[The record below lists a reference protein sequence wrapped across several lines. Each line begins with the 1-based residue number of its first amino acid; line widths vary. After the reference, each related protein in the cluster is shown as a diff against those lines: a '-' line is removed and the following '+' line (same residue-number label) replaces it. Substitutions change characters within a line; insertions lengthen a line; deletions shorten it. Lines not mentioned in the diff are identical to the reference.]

1 MWRSRANLLRRLAAT
16 QIFNNNN
23 VIATNFSTITS
34 QDASTSSSK
43 WLALAALAAG
53 SGLGLTLS
61 NHSSSPTQCG
71 ANKEFTLEDVAN
83 HRTKATGIW
92 VTYKDSV
99 YDVTEWVDIHPGG
112 ADKLM
117 LAAGGPIDAFWAMYQ
132 QHNTDQV
139 KAMLETYRIG
149 KLKAGSALKINTA
162 DPYAN
167 EPKDRLPALVARSQ
181 NPMNAETPLSLL
193 AESFITPTPLF
204 YIRNHLPVPDIDF
217 KTYKLKVEGECG
229 ACRSIELSLEDLKTK
244 FPQHTITATVQCTG
258 NRRDEFN
265 KVKKVKGLEWEGGSI
280 GNAEWTGVLL
290 RDVLL
295 SAGLGDGIGK
305 ENNSSNSKASP
316 PQGETV
322 SHIQFEGLDNDGA
335 GTFYGASIPI
345 SKALDPQGDVLL
357 CFEMNGQPLSRDHG
371 APLRVL
377 VPGVAGCRS
386 VKWVGK
392 IIPSQVESSSFWQQK
407 DYKTFSPS
415 VDWDTVDWEASPAI
429 QNMPVTSLICSPS
442 PGTEVYVSGGE
453 TSVEVKGYAWSGG
466 GNSIIRVDVS
476 ADGGKTWQEATL
488 KKTKTKNDD
497 QKSSSIAPGKGWSWV
512 LWEAEIDLPPS
523 LVEHIQK
530 SKGKGQRQEEVV
542 LVCKATDESCNTQ
555 PERAGPIWNLRGVNC
570 NSWHSCTVK
579 AM

>member
-1 MWRSRANLLRRLAAT
+1 MRRSRALLRRLAAT
-16 QIFNNNN
+16 QFFNNNN
-23 VIATNFSTITS
+23 VIATNFSTLTP
-34 QDASTSSSK
+34 QDASTSRSK
-43 WLALAALAAG
+43 WFALAAVAAG
-53 SGLGLTLS
+53 SGLGLTFS
-61 NHSSSPTQCG
+61 NHSSSPTQCR
-71 ANKEFTLEDVAN
+71 ADKEFTIEDVAN

-92 VTYKDSV
+92 VTYKDNV

-139 KAMLETYRIG
+139 KATLETYRIG
-149 KLKAGSALKINTA
+149 KLKAGSIPKLNAA

-167 EPKDRLPALVARSQ
+167 EPKDRLPALVVRSQ

-204 YIRNHLPVPDIDF
+204 YIRNHLPVPDIDP
-217 KTYKLKVEGECG
+217 KTYKLKIEGQG
-229 ACRSIELSLEDLKTK
+229 NVSRPIELSLEDLKTK
-244 FPQHTITATVQCTG
+244 FQQHTITATMQCTG

-295 SAGLGDGIGK
+295 SAGLGDGNVSG
-305 ENNSSNSKASP
+305 NDN
-316 PQGETV
+316 GEI

-345 SKALDPQGDVLL
+345 SKALDPRGDVLL
-357 CFEMNGQPLSRDHG
+357 CFEMNGQPLTRDHG

-377 VPGVAGCRS
+377 APGVAGCRS
-386 VKWVGK
+386 VKWLGK
-392 IIPSQVESSSFWQQK
+392 VIPSSVESSSFWQQK

-415 VDWDTVDWEASPAI
+415 VDWDTVDWGASPAI
-429 QNMPVTSLICSPS
+429 QNMPVTSLICFPC

-453 TSVEVKGYAWSGG
+453 TSVEMKGYAWSGG
-466 GNSIIRVDVS
+466 GNSIMRVDVS
-476 ADGGKTWQEATL
+476 ADGGKTWQEASL
-488 KKTKTKNDD
+488 KKTKNDSDKN
-497 QKSSSIAPGKGWSWV
+497 SSSIAPGKGWSWV

-523 LVEHIQK
+523 LVERIQK
-530 SKGKGQRQEEVV
+530 SKGQQQEEVV

-555 PERAGPIWNLRGVNC
+555 PEEAGPIWNLRGVNC
-570 NSWHSCTVK
+570 NSWHRCTVR